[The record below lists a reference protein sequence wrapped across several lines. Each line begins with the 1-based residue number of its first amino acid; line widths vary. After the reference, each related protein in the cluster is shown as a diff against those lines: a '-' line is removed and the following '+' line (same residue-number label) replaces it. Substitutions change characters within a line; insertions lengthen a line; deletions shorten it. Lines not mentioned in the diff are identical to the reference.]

1 VISYI
6 DQDGNTQ
13 TEAVT
18 QEAYSFIMNQE
29 WINAINSNGSIDGFN
44 ITIRDCL
51 ESDYESNWLSKS
63 VKDYQKIIVEQNDA
77 IIKLLALQQD
87 SILKGGLNR
96 VV

>member
-1 VISYI
+1 MISYI

-51 ESDYESNWLSKS
+51 ESDYESN
-63 VKDYQKIIVEQNDA
+63 
-77 IIKLLALQQD
+77 
-87 SILKGGLNR
+87 
-96 VV
+96 